1 MEAGFC
7 AGLVPFP
14 DPERAD
20 MLESQTMNR
29 VRREASQDLSS
40 TRPRF
45 PMFTA
50 AGVLGL
56 LLLIGASWLWTRPT
70 ETAKPSIAEAE
81 PDALPQAA
89 EQASTPAVSRPTA
102 VARARVEAARSRSA
116 SDPVAAGAGSALSEQ
131 LIGQLSQLQIAD
143 GKLTAEQGAQI
154 QNNLRQLVAQGAA
167 SLPAIRAYLDQNQDL
182 PFGADGSKLAGVPSV
197 RAGLIDALR
206 QIGGP
211 ESLALSHQ
219 ILQTSADPLEISLL
233 TRNLE
238 EAAPGQYRQE
248 ALDSA
253 RQSLTLARQGKL
265 GDRDLGPVFQVL
277 QTYGDANTAAEL
289 VKLAPQWNYYATM
302 ALAGLPAGQGVASLV
317 EVAHQPPSAET
328 GQYNKLPYQMLA
340 QLSSQYPDASSALLD
355 MARQN
360 QIPDTAWRAVAAGL
374 GGNQYQ
380 FSRQLPQNTFPAGAT
395 IEAGS
400 SRAGGPSEAFY
411 SLPLGTDASAADLR
425 VSVIDQLLSAAA
437 GNQAALDA
445 LNQARAKLSGTTA
458 SK

>member
-1 MEAGFC
+1 
-7 AGLVPFP
+7 
-14 DPERAD
+14 
-20 MLESQTMNR
+20 MLKAQTMNR
-29 VRREASQDLSS
+29 VAREASQDRSS

-45 PMFTA
+45 PVFTA
-50 AGVLGL
+50 VGILAL

-70 ETAKPSIAEAE
+70 ETAKRSVAETE
-81 PDALPQAA
+81 PDASAVA
-89 EQASTPAVSRPTA
+89 VEQANAPAVSRSIA
-102 VARARVEAARSRSA
+102 VARTRVETARSRSE
-116 SDPVAAGAGSALSEQ
+116 SDPVSPGAGSALSEQ
-131 LIGQLSQLQIAD
+131 LIGQISQLQIAD
-143 GKLTAEQGAQI
+143 GKLTPEQAAQI

-211 ESLALSHQ
+211 ESVALSHQ
-219 ILQTSADPLEISLL
+219 ILQTSVDPLEISLL
-233 TRNLE
+233 ARNLE
-238 EAAPGQYRQE
+238 EAAAGQYRQE
-248 ALDSA
+248 VLDVA
-253 RQSLTLARQGKL
+253 RQSLALFSPGNKLA
-265 GDRDLGPVFQVL
+265 DRDLGPVFQVL

-360 QIPDTAWRAVAAGL
+360 QVPETAWAAVAAGL
-374 GGNQYQ
+374 GGTQ
-380 FSRQLPQNTFPAGAT
+380 FQFARELPQYSVPGGASIQSGT
-395 IEAGS
+395 S
-400 SRAGGPSEAFY
+400 HAGGANETFY
-411 SLPLGTDASAADLR
+411 GLPLAASGSGAAPDLSQR
-425 VSVIDQLLSAAA
+425 LAIIDQLLSAAA
-437 GNQAALDA
+437 GNQAAVDA
-445 LNQARAKLSGTTA
+445 LNQARAKLSSLGVP
-458 SK
+458 K